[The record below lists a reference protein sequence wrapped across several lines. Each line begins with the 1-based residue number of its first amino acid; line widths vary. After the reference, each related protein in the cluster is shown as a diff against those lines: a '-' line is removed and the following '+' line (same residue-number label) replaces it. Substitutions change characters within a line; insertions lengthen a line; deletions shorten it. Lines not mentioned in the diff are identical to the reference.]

1 MTRPLPRRLESPNP
15 LVTDMVTLG
24 RLVRDRRAQ
33 SAMRIDDAAD
43 LLGVSKDTLSRLEN
57 GRSVGLGKV
66 FKVLNGLGLNLLL
79 LDQQDASIAL
89 KQWRQSVQGSP
100 DELRDPS

>member
-1 MTRPLPRRLESPNP
+1 MARPLPRRLENPNP
-15 LVTDMVTLG
+15 MVSDMVTLG

-33 SAMRIDDAAD
+33 SGMRIDDAAD

-57 GRSVGLGKV
+57 GRSVSLEKV
-66 FKVLNGLGLNLLL
+66 FKVLNGFGLNLLL

-89 KQWRQSVQGSP
+89 KQWHQCVQGNA
-100 DELRDPS
+100 DELRDPL

>member
-1 MTRPLPRRLESPNP
+1 MTRPLPRRLESPSP

-57 GRSVGLGKV
+57 GRSVGLEKV
-66 FKVLNGLGLNLLL
+66 FKVLNGFGLNLLL

-89 KQWRQSVQGSP
+89 KQWQQSVQGSP

>member
-1 MTRPLPRRLESPNP
+1 
-15 LVTDMVTLG
+15 MVTLG

-66 FKVLNGLGLNLLL
+66 FKVLNGFGLNLLL

-89 KQWRQSVQGSP
+89 KQWQQSVQGSP